1 MLSRILPLH
10 IPQMWNTISIINQHS
25 PSACICTLSSFK
37 KLNYLR
43 RSPWAFVRLPSQ
55 THRLAYIASMILRIC
70 LRSVVLISLLEE
82 ASLASAS
89 DARPVVCL
97 LRSDRDISPA
107 SPLCGR
113 GKTFVVGL
121 IGDRVR
127 RLRCSSASSCV
138 AAATSTH
145 GSSSS
150 SISGEVW
157 TSSFPSSMD

>member
-1 MLSRILPLH
+1 MLSRILPLL
-10 IPQMWNTISIINQHS
+10 HS
-25 PSACICTLSSFK
+25 SDVEHYLHHQSTLPLGVHLHTFFLQ

-55 THRLAYIASMILRIC
+55 THRLAYIASIILRIC

-89 DARPVVCL
+89 EARPVVCL
-97 LRSDRDISPA
+97 LRSDRDINPA

-157 TSSFPSSMD
+157 TSSFSSSMD